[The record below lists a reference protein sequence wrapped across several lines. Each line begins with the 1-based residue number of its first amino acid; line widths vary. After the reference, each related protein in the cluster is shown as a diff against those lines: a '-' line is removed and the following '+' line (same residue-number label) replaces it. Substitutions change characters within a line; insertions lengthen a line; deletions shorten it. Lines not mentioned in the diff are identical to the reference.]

1 MTLRPVPI
9 VGGAYTDETRP
20 YDQQDCINYL
30 PEYAEN
36 QQARSPGILRG
47 VPGMSLFTTLDTT
60 GDEAVTNVVR
70 GMRNVEGQLFVVA
83 GSALYEVGTDGTTT
97 NRGSITGTGR
107 VSMAHNQQSDGY
119 QLVIVNGPE
128 GFVYD
133 TGSETL
139 TQITDTD
146 FKGSIVCDFINQYIT
161 HIEPLRK
168 FWYHSDLGNALS
180 YLSTDEYEAES
191 APDRLVSQIV
201 DHSEVWMFGE
211 RTIEIFVNTAASE
224 STTFERQSGTI
235 IEQGCGAR
243 FSPCKIDNSVL
254 WLGNDGIVYRAEGY
268 TPQRVS
274 THAVEQDIALSN
286 WSEAF
291 AFIWSDR
298 GHKVYYLTFPN
309 GKTWGYDVST
319 QLWHRRVSYG
329 LDIWRAHHLV
339 FWNGK
344 WVAGDGFN
352 GNLYT
357 LDWSVYTENEQPL
370 VAVRRLPYA
379 HNAGN
384 RMFMGC
390 LELLMD
396 TGFDTLN
403 GDESVWL
410 RYSDDGGK
418 TYSNYRKRMLGDVH
432 QYGKR
437 IRFPRLGSFRNR
449 VFEIMVSSPVKR
461 DLIAASVQM
470 EVAA

>member
-1 MTLRPVPI
+1 MRLTPVPI

-20 YDQQDCINYL
+20 YDQQECLNYL
-30 PEYAEN
+30 PEFAEN
-36 QQARSPGILRG
+36 QNARSPGILRG
-47 VPGMSLFTTLDTT
+47 VPGMTLLGTT
-60 GDEAVTNVVR
+60 GDDAVR

-83 GSALYEVGTDGTTT
+83 GSALYEIATDGTATS
-97 NRGSITGTGR
+97 RGAITGTSR
-107 VSMAHNQQSDGY
+107 VSMSHNQQANGY

-128 GFVYD
+128 GFVYN
-133 TGSETL
+133 TATHAL
-139 TQITDTD
+139 TQITDPD
-146 FKGSIVCDFINQYIT
+146 FKGSIVTDFINQYIT

-168 FWYHSDLGNALS
+168 FWFHSDLGDALS

-191 APDRLVSQIV
+191 APDRLVSQLV

-211 RTIEIFVNTAASE
+211 RTTEIFVNTADTE
-224 STTFERQSGTI
+224 STTFTRQSGTI

-268 TPQRVS
+268 TPIRVS
-274 THAVEQDIALSN
+274 THAVEQDIAASDWTN
-286 WSEAF
+286 AY

-319 QLWHRRVSYG
+319 QLWHRRASYE
-329 LDIWRAHHLV
+329 LDVWRVAHLV

-344 WVAGDGFN
+344 WVAGDAFN

-357 LDWSVYTENEQPL
+357 LDWNVYTENDQPL
-370 VAVRRLPYA
+370 VAVRRTPYA
-379 HNAGN
+379 SAAQN
-384 RMFMGC
+384 RLFMAC

-396 TGFDTLN
+396 TGFETLN

-437 IRFPRLGSFRNR
+437 IRFLRLGSFRNR

-461 DLIAASVQM
+461 DLIAASAQV

>member
-1 MTLRPVPI
+1 MGKLKPVPI

-20 YDQQDCINYL
+20 YDQQECLNYL
-30 PEYAEN
+30 PEFAET

-47 VPGMSLFTTLDTT
+47 VPGLTLLGTT
-60 GDEAVTNVVR
+60 GTDPIR
-70 GMRNVEGQLFVVA
+70 GVRNVEGQLFVVA
-83 GSALYEVGTDGTTT
+83 GNTLYEIATDGTPTS
-97 NRGSITGTGR
+97 RGTITGTGR
-107 VSMAHNQQSDGY
+107 VSMTHNQQSNGY

-128 GFVYD
+128 GFVYN
-133 TGSETL
+133 TGSSTL

-146 FKGSIVCDFINQYIT
+146 FKGSIVCDFINGYVT
-161 HIEPLRK
+161 HIEPLRR
-168 FWYHSDLGNALS
+168 FWFHSDLADALS

-191 APDRLVSQIV
+191 APDRLVAQLV

-211 RTIEIFVNTAASE
+211 RTVEIFINTAAE
-224 STTFERQSGTI
+224 DATFERQSGTI
-235 IEQGCGAR
+235 IEQGCAAR
-243 FSPCKIDNSVL
+243 FSPAKIDNSVL

-268 TPQRVS
+268 TPLRVS
-274 THAVEQDIALSN
+274 THAVEQDIANAN
-286 WSEAF
+286 WADAF
-291 AFIWSDR
+291 ALVWSDR

-319 QLWHRRVSYG
+319 QLWHRRASNG
-329 LDIWRAHHLV
+329 LDIWRAQHLV
-339 FWNGK
+339 FWNGQ

-357 LDWSVYTENEQPL
+357 LDWGNYTENGQPL
-370 VAVRRLPYA
+370 VAVRRTPYA
-379 HNAGN
+379 NDGQN
-384 RMFMGC
+384 RLFMAC

-396 TGFDTLN
+396 TGFTTLN

-432 QYGKR
+432 QYGQR
-437 IRFPRLGSFRNR
+437 IRFLRLGTFRNR

-470 EVAA
+470 EGVR